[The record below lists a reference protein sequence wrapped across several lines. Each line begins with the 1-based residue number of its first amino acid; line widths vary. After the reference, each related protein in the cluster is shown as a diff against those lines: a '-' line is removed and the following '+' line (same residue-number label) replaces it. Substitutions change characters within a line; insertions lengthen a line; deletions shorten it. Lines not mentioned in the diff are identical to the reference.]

1 MVYILLG
8 KKYHGVLYYFSEFR
22 ETYRYSLLGDV
33 KFDYGRHTVYPPYS
47 LYVFT
52 SVREEGDEE
61 IRMYDMVYT

>member
-1 MVYILLG
+1 MFCTILVSLERRTGTVYWEMLSFIM
-8 KKYHGVLYYFSEFR
+8 
-22 ETYRYSLLGDV
+22 GDIQ
-33 KFDYGRHTVYPPYS
+33 FYPPYS